1 MILGVIKYITPTGG
15 NTLISLRFF
24 KGYAIIQLHSF
35 SLTISLNIAPSD
47 KRA

>member
-35 SLTISLNIAPSD
+35 IQFNHISQYSTI
-47 KRA
+47 